1 MNDNVYYKG
10 NENKLIFS
18 CHSQRKSIIS
28 TRYILEQCESYGF
41 IDNITIYGSDVTLI
55 IDKPIGF
62 DLVVNIIDVSSLS
75 INHRVD
81 ECVGKLHINIESS
94 SVNTIDMQNI
104 SGDITLDIHKTSI
117 KCLYLNSIPCRIYD
131 SDIKFLKCDNSFT
144 VIENLVVTIGI
155 DVIIGVMCDYE
166 WLFIKYSN
174 VLMGYK
180 EILKVGNGGWYSV
193 EDNTYYSINLF
204 QEIRN
209 RRLIET
215 NGTVLETP
223 VIQYMLSYI
232 L

>member
-18 CHSQRKSIIS
+18 CHSQRNSIIS
-28 TRYILEQCESYGF
+28 TQYILDQCETYGF
-41 IDNITIYGSDVTLI
+41 IDNITIYGSNVNLI

-62 DLVVNIIDVSSLS
+62 DLVVNIIDTSNLS

-81 ECVGKLHINIESS
+81 EYVGNLHINIEDS

-104 SGDITLDIHKTSI
+104 IGDITLDIHKTSI

-131 SDIKFLKCDNSFT
+131 SDIKFLKCNDSFT
-144 VIENLVVTIGI
+144 DIKNLVVTIGI
-155 DVIIGVMCDYE
+155 DVIIGVMCNYE
-166 WLFIKYSN
+166 GLNIKYSTS
-174 VLMGYK
+174 LMGYK
-180 EILKVGNGGWYSV
+180 EILKVGNSGWYSV
-193 EDNTYYSINLF
+193 EDNTYYSINIL

-209 RRLIET
+209 RQLIGN

-223 VIQYMLSYI
+223 VIKYMLSCI